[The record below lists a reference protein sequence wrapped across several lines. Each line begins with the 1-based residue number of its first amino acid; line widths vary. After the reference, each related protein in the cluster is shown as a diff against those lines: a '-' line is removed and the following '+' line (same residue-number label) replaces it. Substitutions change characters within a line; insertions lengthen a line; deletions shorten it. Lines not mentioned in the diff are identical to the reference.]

1 MEILNEIKYLKNHV
15 KKIYLKNDP
24 AHDFE
29 HIMRVY
35 KNAEKICKTEKANK
49 KLVLISVLLHDIV
62 KVPHSSKNLKSS
74 ADASAEKS
82 EIILKQLD
90 MPEEKINVI
99 SEAIRNHSFTKKRIS
114 NSIEGRIL
122 QDADRLDAIGSI
134 GIARAFCVSGVKNRP
149 FYNPDNPFAKKR
161 RFDDK
166 RWALD
171 HFFKKLLML
180 EKQMN
185 TKSAKIEAKRRTK
198 ILRKFLDDLKLEI

>member
-1 MEILNEIKYLKNHV
+1 
-15 KKIYLKNDP
+15 
-24 AHDFE
+24 
-29 HIMRVY
+29 MRVY

-62 KVPHSSKNLKSS
+62 KVQYSSKNLKSS

-134 GIARAFCVSGVKNRP
+134 GISRAFCVSGVKNRP

-161 RFDDK
+161 KHDDK
-166 RWALD
+166 KWALD
-171 HFFKKLLML
+171 HFFKKLLIL

-185 TKSAKIEAKRRTK
+185 TKSATIEAKRRTK
-198 ILRKFLDDLKLEI
+198 ILRKFLDDLRLEI

>member
-62 KVPHSSKNLKSS
+62 KVQYSSKNLKSS

-134 GIARAFCVSGVKNRP
+134 GISRAFCVSGVKNRP

-185 TKSAKIEAKRRTK
+185 TKSATIEAKRRTK
-198 ILRKFLDDLKLEI
+198 ILRKFLDDLRLEI

>member
-1 MEILNEIKYLKNHV
+1 MEILNEIKYLKNYV
-15 KKIYLKNDP
+15 KKTYLKNDP

-62 KVPHSSKNLKSS
+62 KISHSSKNSKSS
-74 ADASAEKS
+74 ADVSAEKS
-82 EIILKQLD
+82 KVILKKLNMTQ
-90 MPEEKINVI
+90 EEINI
-99 SEAIRNHSFTKKRIS
+99 IAEAIRNHSFTKKKIS
-114 NSIEGRIL
+114 KTTEGRIL
-122 QDADRLDAIGSI
+122 QDADRLDAIGAI

-161 RFDDK
+161 KLDDK
-166 RWALD
+166 KWALD
-171 HFFKKLLML
+171 HFFKKLLIL

>member
-1 MEILNEIKYLKNHV
+1 MEILNEIKYLKNYV

-62 KVPHSSKNLKSS
+62 KVQYSSKNLKSS

-161 RFDDK
+161 RFDENK
-166 RWALD
+166 
-171 HFFKKLLML
+171 
-180 EKQMN
+180 
-185 TKSAKIEAKRRTK
+185 T
-198 ILRKFLDDLKLEI
+198 RKADW

>member
-74 ADASAEKS
+74 ADVSAEKS

>member
-1 MEILNEIKYLKNHV
+1 MEILNEIKYLKNYV

-62 KVPHSSKNLKSS
+62 KIPHSSKSSKSS

-82 EIILKQLD
+82 VKILKKMNMSQIEID
-90 MPEEKINVI
+90 II
-99 SEAIRNHSFTKKRIS
+99 SEAISNHSFTKKKIS
-114 NSIEGRIL
+114 NSIEGKIL
-122 QDADRLDAIGSI
+122 QDADRLDAIGAI
-134 GIARAFCVSGVKNRP
+134 GISRAFCVSGVKNRS
-149 FYNPDNPFAKKR
+149 FYKIDNPFAKKR
-161 RFDDK
+161 NLDDK
-166 RWALD
+166 KWALD
-171 HFFKKLLML
+171 HFFKKLLTL

-198 ILRKFLDDLKLEI
+198 ILRKFLDDLKREI